1 MKTLNVDELKAGMI
15 LAEPVLTKRGQS
27 IANTGDTLTNQL
39 IAKMTFYKIESAT
52 VEEVEEEEEIIEE
65 APDTVKEA
73 PKSEKPAKVSAPKKP
88 AYVGGQITYSQKLKA
103 SPAFQ
108 KFQSDYAINIEF
120 LRQTLNKI
128 ANGGD
133 ASCVN
138 DLLMKCE
145 VLFKSKTS
153 IELFDLLGYM
163 RNLEDPIYSHSLNVA
178 LISRSIGKWLKYSRE
193 DLNTLTICGLLHDI
207 GKLQISE
214 EILHKPDVYTDEE
227 FEEMKNHPLLG
238 KKMLNGKGFDARV
251 LSATLQHHER
261 SDGSGY
267 PRGLDDDEIDDFA
280 AIVAI
285 ADVYDAMT
293 SARAHR
299 DPLCSFQVID
309 EFEKEGLHK
318 YRTKF
323 VLTFLEHIANT
334 YNNSRVMLN
343 DAKTGRV
350 VYINK
355 SNLSRPVIQL
365 DSGDII
371 NLADSIYSDIYIK
384 SIL

>member
-39 IAKMTFYKIESAT
+39 IAKMTFYKIESAS
-52 VEEVEEEEEIIEE
+52 VEEVEEEEVVEEATEVVEE
-65 APDTVKEA
+65 APKKEKA
-73 PKSEKPAKVSAPKKP
+73 TKFSAPKKP
-88 AYVGGQITYSQKLKA
+88 SYVGEQITYSQKLKA
-103 SPAFQ
+103 SPVFQ
-108 KFQSDYAINIEF
+108 RFQSDYAINIDF
-120 LRQTLNKI
+120 LRKTLHKI
-128 ANGGD
+128 ADGGD
-133 ASCVN
+133 ASCV
-138 DLLMKCE
+138 DELLMKCE

-163 RNLEDPIYSHSLNVA
+163 RNVEDPIYSHSLNVA

-193 DLNTLTICGLLHDI
+193 DLNTLTVCGLLHDI
-207 GKLQISE
+207 GKLQISD
-214 EILHKPDVYTDEE
+214 EILHKPDIYTDEE

-238 KKMLNGKGFDARV
+238 KKLLNGKGFDARV

-299 DPLCSFQVID
+299 DPLCSFQVIA

-318 YRTKF
+318 FRTKF